1 MEVLIIL
8 VIGMVLWVLI
18 YKWYRSFMKKMA
30 IKELKEQIVNLEFT
44 AKNSG
49 DIDEIQRSLEM
60 AVKCKEALKKLWW

>member
-30 IKELKEQIVNLEFT
+30 IKELKEQIVNLEFI
-44 AKNSG
+44 AKNSDDG
-49 DIDEIQRSLEM
+49 DEIQRCLEM
-60 AVKCKEALKKLWW
+60 AVKCKEAIKKLEQ